1 MTQMTHRILFHD
13 RAGFFGKRELTDRDC
28 RDPDGY
34 PIATGADEV
43 AIAGAAGSTGL
54 PVEELRGE
62 LEVIDVAFV
71 PKDGFEATGLE
82 PLTDDPAFVPAGN
95 YAAFHPIR

>member
-1 MTQMTHRILFHD
+1 MTTMTHRILFHD
-13 RAGFFGKRELTDRDC
+13 WAGFFGKRELTDEDHRDG
-28 RDPDGY
+28 DGY
-34 PIATGADEV
+34 PVPIAADEA

-54 PVEELRGE
+54 PVDALREE

-82 PLTDDPAFVPAGN
+82 PLTDDASFVPEGSW
-95 YAAFHPIR
+95 AAFPPIR

>member
-1 MTQMTHRILFHD
+1 MPRMTHRILFHD
-13 RAGFFGKRELTDRDC
+13 RAGFFGKRELTDGDHRDA
-28 RDPDGY
+28 DGY
-34 PIATGADEV
+34 PVATRADEA

-54 PVEELRGE
+54 PVDELREE

-71 PKDGFEATGLE
+71 PKDGLGATGLE
-82 PLTDDPAFVPAGN
+82 PLTDDPAFVPAGD